1 MGMLR
6 DMKNRLS
13 KAQIDSAL
21 IHNKIEAARRLI
33 FEKGHAVH
41 SAAVSHLLDSTSLM
55 PIRVHFKFLITKY
68 SLH

>member
-33 FEKGHAVH
+33 FEKGHAVR

-55 PIRVHFKFLITKY
+55 PIRVCFKFLITKY
-68 SLH
+68 TLH